1 MKLHPTRRTML
12 AISGAALAAAPASL
26 AHAQDAWPPSAVKII
41 VPYPAGGT
49 ADGLPRIIADDLAA
63 AFKQPVVIENRA
75 GAGGNVGADVVAKS
89 APDGLTLLATP
100 MPVLTINQFVY
111 KKMSFD
117 PQSFKAITVI
127 ASSPSVLAV
136 SNKLGA
142 KSVAELIQRAKTE
155 PGKISYASQGNGS
168 TSHVTAAIFE
178 HKTGIKISHVP
189 YRGSAPAMNDLVGG
203 HVDLLFDN
211 LSAALNQ
218 HRGGNI
224 RILAVCTPER
234 HPALSEI
241 PTLIETGL
249 AGFVSIANYGLVA
262 PQGTPDAVIAK
273 IHAAAAASLAK
284 PDVRDRI
291 QKLGATIVG
300 NTPAEMAKMTEA
312 ERAMWGAAI
321 RSAGIQQ
328 VE

>member
-1 MKLHPTRRTML
+1 MKLDVPLRAVLL
-12 AISGAALAAAPASL
+12 AIAAAISL
-26 AHAQDAWPPSAVKII
+26 NTQVCAQDGWPTSSVRII

-49 ADGLPRIIADDLAA
+49 ADGLPRILADDLAA
-63 AFKQPVVIENRA
+63 TWQRPVVIENRA
-75 GAGGNVGADVVAKS
+75 GAGGNVGADVVAK
-89 APDGLTLLATP
+89 ATPDGHTLLATP
-100 MPVLTINQFVY
+100 IPVLTINQSVY

-117 PQSFKAITVI
+117 PQTFKPITTI

-136 SNKLGA
+136 SNKAGVTSVKELVA
-142 KSVAELIQRAKTE
+142 KAKAD
-155 PGKISYASQGNGS
+155 PGKLSYASQGNGS
-168 TSHVTAAIFE
+168 TSHVTGAIFE
-178 HKTGIKISHVP
+178 HQTGIKISHVP

-203 HVDLLFDN
+203 HVDILFDN

-218 HRGGNI
+218 HRAGTI

-234 HPALSEI
+234 HPALTDV
-241 PTLIETGL
+241 PTLIESGL
-249 AGFVSIANYGLVA
+249 PGLVSIANYGIVA

-273 IHAAAAASLAK
+273 IHAAVAAALTK

-300 NTPAEMAKMTEA
+300 NTPAEMAKAIEA
-312 ERAMWGAAI
+312 ERTMWSTAI
-321 RSAGIQQ
+321 KNANIPQ

>member
-1 MKLHPTRRTML
+1 MRHHPTRRTLL
-12 AISGAALAAAPASL
+12 ATSAAALAVASHGRAFAQGAWPAST
-26 AHAQDAWPPSAVKII
+26 VRII

-49 ADGLPRIIADDLAA
+49 ADGLPRILADDLAA

-75 GAGGNVGADVVAKS
+75 GAGGNVGADVVAKA

-100 MPVLTINQFVY
+100 TPVLTINQFVY
-111 KKMSFD
+111 KKMSFE
-117 PQSFKAITVI
+117 PQGFKPITVI

-142 KSVAELIQRAKTE
+142 KTVAELIEKAKAE

-168 TSHVTAAIFE
+168 TSHVTGAIFE

-203 HVDLLFDN
+203 HVDILFDN

-218 HRGGNI
+218 HRAGTI

-234 HPALSEI
+234 HASLPEV

-249 AGFVSIANYGLVA
+249 PGFVSIANYAIVA
-262 PQGTPDAVIAK
+262 PQGTPDEVIAK
-273 IHAAAAASLAK
+273 IHAAAAAALAK

-300 NTPAEMAKMTEA
+300 NTPAEMARMVEA

-321 RSAGIQQ
+321 RSANIQQ